1 VGAFGVQLAAMRLA
15 HHLDV
20 TDGLL
25 DRQFEIGEINWLGQE
40 VERAT
45 IHRDADI
52 AHVAIGGDNDGR
64 FLVVSFLQLLQ
75 QREAVHPRH
84 VDV

>member
-1 VGAFGVQLAAMRLA
+1 MGAFGVQLAAMRLA

-25 DRQFEIGEINWLGQE
+25 YRQFEIGEINWLDQE
-40 VERAT
+40 VERPA
-45 IHRDADI
+45 IHRCADV

-64 FLVVSFLQLLQ
+64 YLVVSFLQLPQ